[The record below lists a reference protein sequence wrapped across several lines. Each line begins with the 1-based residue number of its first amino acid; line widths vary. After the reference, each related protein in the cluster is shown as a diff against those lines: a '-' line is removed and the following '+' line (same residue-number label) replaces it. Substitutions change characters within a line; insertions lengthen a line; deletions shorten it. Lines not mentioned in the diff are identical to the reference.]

1 MFRLVGPTTLT
12 DYPLGA
18 AALTAFFG
26 TGATELHFPLEI
38 STNLLSNI

>member
-12 DYPLGA
+12 DYPRGA
-18 AALTAFFG
+18 DLTAFFG